1 MEIASI
7 KAGKGQPIA
16 IAGKGGLGGS
26 HTRPGCCGDEVVKS
40 VVCDV
45 PGNASSLVTDP
56 DADVVFP
63 LGKQHLNL
71 GKLFR
76 LAVGLYCCSHG
87 VLEKLKEDV
96 VEVGRGVD

>member
-7 KAGKGQPIA
+7 KAGKGQTIA
-16 IAGKGGLGGS
+16 IAGKGCLGGS
-26 HTRPGCCGDEVVKS
+26 HAGSGCGGDEVVKC

-45 PGNASSLVTDP
+45 PRNSSSLVTDP
-56 DADVVFP
+56 NADVVFP
-63 LGKQHLNL
+63 LGKQHLDL

-76 LAVGLYCCSHG
+76 LAVGLHCCSHG

-96 VEVGRGVD
+96 VEMGRGVD

>member
-7 KAGKGQPIA
+7 KAGKGQTIA
-16 IAGKGGLGGS
+16 ITGERGLGGS
-26 HTRPGCCGDEVVKS
+26 HAWSGCGGDEIVKS

-45 PGNASSLVTDP
+45 PRNTSSLVTDP
-56 DADVVFP
+56 DADIVFP
-63 LGKQHLNL
+63 LGKQHLDF
-71 GKLFR
+71 GKLFC
-76 LAVGLYCCSHG
+76 LAVGLHCGSHG